1 MYIDYEH
8 NMYRMY
14 NGLHPTEVKGRFNA
28 NNLYQKRY
36 LLNKIYS
43 KFDFKLPEEFDL
55 NTFRFLLFGFG
66 SLAIFKKNDLTFFSG
81 YSIESYNIYYNPYKI
96 SSRPITQDNKP
107 IIEVDCKNQIVG
119 KDAVIIKA
127 FDDYLGFFDILNDYA
142 ETLAS
147 FDKAIKVA
155 LMNANVNLVSFAK
168 DRKQAEE
175 IRTAYACATEGEPL
189 VIMDKGFEPDE
200 TQKILQ
206 PFTNHD
212 IAGIID
218 KLLTSRRAVVNNF
231 LTEIGIA
238 NANIN
243 KKERLNSD
251 EVNANDEEVTAIIS
265 VIFDNIKSCFEK
277 ANKLFN
283 LNMSVELR
291 ESEDDSTNNEDLKEG
306 GTDEDDK

>member
-1 MYIDYEH
+1 
-8 NMYRMY
+8 
-14 NGLHPTEVKGRFNA
+14 
-28 NNLYQKRY
+28 
-36 LLNKIYS
+36 
-43 KFDFKLPEEFDL
+43 
-55 NTFRFLLFGFG
+55 
-66 SLAIFKKNDLTFFSG
+66 
-81 YSIESYNIYYNPYKI
+81 
-96 SSRPITQDNKP
+96 
-107 IIEVDCKNQIVG
+107 
-119 KDAVIIKA
+119 
-127 FDDYLGFFDILNDYA
+127 
-142 ETLAS
+142 
-147 FDKAIKVA
+147 
-155 LMNANVNLVSFAK
+155 MNANVNLVSFAK

-251 EVNANDEEVTAIIS
+251 EVNANDEEVTAIVS
-265 VIFDNIKSCFEK
+265 VIMDNLQAGFDK
-277 ANKLFN
+277 ANELFN
-283 LNMSVELR
+283 LNMEVKLR
-291 ESEDDSTNNEDLKEG
+291 ETADNSNDESLLNTYEDLEKGGNKEDD
-306 GTDEDDK
+306 